1 MPKRPRQK
9 PSAPQP
15 TAEDLPPPGRAADD
29 PLPEP
34 QRSDAGVQP
43 PVTDTG
49 LPVEEQV
56 RKEWDPKK
64 SGGLPTPLQV
74 RRR

>member
-1 MPKRPRQK
+1 MSKRPRQK

-15 TAEDLPPPGRAADD
+15 TTEEPPRSGRVADD
-29 PLPEP
+29 PPPEP
-34 QRSDAGVQP
+34 QRPDAGVQP

-64 SGGLPTPLQV
+64 SGGLPTPLQAG
-74 RRR
+74 RR

>member
-1 MPKRPRQK
+1 MSKRPRQK
-9 PSAPQP
+9 PSAQRP
-15 TAEDLPPPGRAADD
+15 TTEKPSRSGRVADD

-64 SGGLPTPLQV
+64 SGGLPIPLPA